1 MKVLLGTIALT
12 LISFTLTG
20 QGTCNSCTVYK
31 GYINS
36 DIGLWEE
43 GMKEAADT
51 WLKDPSSCT
60 LYTLTEAR
68 YGYIGYLLGKGNKAG
83 ARPLIDDFEKNV
95 YQLAATHDRQVEA
108 GAFMIALLGFRME
121 LNPARAM
128 SLGPKALKQL
138 EKALETGSDNPAVW
152 IEKANSEASMPAFV
166 GGSKVKAAESLRYAI
181 SLFELKR
188 ESLGCN
194 WRYLNTYLL
203 LGRVLEQTGDYE
215 GACDTYRKVL
225 QEEPAFLEVRNKL
238 LPAAEMK
245 LKGV

>member
-1 MKVLLGTIALT
+1 MKVLLATIALT
-12 LISFTLTG
+12 LFSFTLTG
-20 QGTCNSCTVYK
+20 QGNCNSCTVYK
-31 GYINS
+31 GFIAS
-36 DIGLWEE
+36 DIGIWKM
-43 GMKEAADT
+43 GMDEATGA

-68 YGYIGYLLGKGNKAG
+68 YGYIGYLLGIGNKAE
-83 ARPLIDDFEKNV
+83 ARPFIDDFERDVN
-95 YQLAATHDRQVEA
+95 QLAAFPDRKVEA
-108 GAFMIALLGFRME
+108 EAFMIALLGFRME

-128 SLGPKALKQL
+128 SLGPRALKQL
-138 EKALETGSDNPAVW
+138 GKALETGSDNPAVW

-166 GGSKVKAAESLRYAI
+166 GGSKVKAVESLRYAI

-203 LGRVLEQTGDYE
+203 LGKVLEQTGDYE
-215 GACDTYRKVL
+215 GACDAYRKVL
-225 QEEPAFLEVRNKL
+225 QAEPAFAEVRNKL

-245 LKGV
+245 IKGI

>member
-1 MKVLLGTIALT
+1 MKVLLVLITLT

-20 QGTCNSCTVYK
+20 QGNCNSCTVYK
-31 GYINS
+31 GYIAS
-36 DIGLWEE
+36 DIEMWKKGMEE
-43 GMKEAADT
+43 ASVT

-68 YGYIGYLLGKGNKAG
+68 YGYIGYLLGNGNKEE
-83 ARPLIDDFEKNV
+83 ARPIIVDFEKDV
-95 YQLAATHDRQVEA
+95 CQLAAFADRKVEA
-108 GAFMIALLGFRME
+108 EAFMIALLGFRME

-138 EKALETGSDNPAVW
+138 EKAIETGGDNPAVW
-152 IEKANSEASMPAFV
+152 IERANSEASMPAFV
-166 GGSKVKAAESLRYAI
+166 GGSKVKAVESYRYAI

-203 LGRVLEQTGDYE
+203 LGKVLEQTGDYK

-225 QEEPAFLEVRNKL
+225 QEEPEFLEVRINL
-238 LPAAEMK
+238 LPAAEK
-245 LKGV
+245 KITE